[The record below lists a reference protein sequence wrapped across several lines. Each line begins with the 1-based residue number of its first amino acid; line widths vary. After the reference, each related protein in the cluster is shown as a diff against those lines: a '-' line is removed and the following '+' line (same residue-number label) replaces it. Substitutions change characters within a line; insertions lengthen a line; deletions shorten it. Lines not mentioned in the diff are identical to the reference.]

1 MSIYREERSIIN
13 GNGTEISEN
22 VSKFFGGELRTV
34 NLTAKGIQFRKLNYD
49 VDMESFGV
57 SNIKNLEK
65 FRIDAG

>member
-57 SNIKNLEK
+57 SNIENLEK